1 MLLEDLL
8 LDAKPNPT
16 WRWVGLGSE
25 WSAYWVIGKPWVGLT
40 VGPPHGIV
48 LGSSDMEGDRVNCN

>member
-8 LDAKPNPT
+8 LDANPNPT

-25 WSAYWVIGKPWVGLT
+25 WSTYWVIGKPMDWVGRW
-40 VGPPHGIV
+40 PPTWEC
-48 LGSSDMEGDRVNCN
+48 LEKQ